1 MTAYVTRGVLVL
13 AIVGLMTALSA
24 GDRAQ
29 VAARQAV
36 LTFMY
41 GEVQVR
47 HGTGGYKAA
56 KLNEA
61 LKPGD
66 AIKTGADA
74 RAEISLHGGGY
85 VRLDQGSHLLITHLQ
100 EGGTTSFQALLGGV
114 WVTIEKA
121 LSRGSKFEV
130 RMPSAVAS
138 VRGTVFRCEVDED
151 GGSSTYVYDGSVEV
165 QAGNE
170 TRKIT
175 PAQYARI
182 ARGRKIAMA
191 QMNLDDDDKRAW
203 VQHNRKRDILR
214 HLGNPKIMVALTD
227 GEEMGKKAALA
238 ASLALARSLR
248 RQGFVEASVG
258 QKDLANISFD
268 ENDWIQ
274 WREKTDNDYFVVGK
288 AVPGQVRQI
297 DGGKFFARAHGGAY
311 LVPAGSRQHIA
322 KATASVRG
330 DGDDEKQAVVAA
342 LNALGTRLAE
352 ELAPAIMREMME
364 ERQGTVRVE
373 IGGVGNRTQ
382 IFLLREMVSRLE
394 GVVNVTPL
402 RAVGGTLAL
411 AVAGDIEPAKLAAV
425 LRQSEAIQEV
435 QVLGRVVRAK
445 LKPMPGQQKVRPQ
458 ARPQR
463 PGQTAVRRKPQGG
476 RSAPVWRRPQK

>member
-1 MTAYVTRGVLVL
+1 L
-13 AIVGLMTALSA
+13 AIVGVMAVLSA
-24 GDRAQ
+24 GDRGQ
-29 VAARQAV
+29 VGARQAV

-41 GEVQVR
+41 GDVQVR

-61 LKPGD
+61 LKSGD

-74 RAEISLHGGGY
+74 RAELSLGAGGY
-85 VRLDQGSHLLITHLQ
+85 VRLDESSHLLITHLQ

-121 LSRGSKFEV
+121 LSGGGGFEV

-138 VRGTVFRCEVDED
+138 VKGTVFRCEVDEE
-151 GGSSTYVYDGSVEV
+151 GGSSTYVYDGSVEI

-170 TRKIT
+170 TTKIT

-182 ARGRKIAMA
+182 ARGRKIAMG

-203 VQHNRKRDILR
+203 VQHNRQRDILR
-214 HLGNPKIMVALTD
+214 HLGNPRIMVALTD
-227 GEEMGKKAALA
+227 GDEMGKKAALA
-238 ASLALARSLR
+238 ASLALAKSLR
-248 RQGFVEASVG
+248 RQGFVGASVA

-288 AVPGQVRQI
+288 AVAGQVRQI
-297 DGGKFFARAHGGAY
+297 DGGKFSARAHGGAY
-311 LVPAGSRQHIA
+311 LVPAGSRRHIA
-322 KATASVRG
+322 KATSSVRG
-330 DGDDEKQAVVAA
+330 DGEGEREAVLSAF
-342 LNALGTRLAE
+342 NALGTRLAE
-352 ELAPAIMREMME
+352 ELAPAIMREIME
-364 ERQGTVRVE
+364 ERQGAVRVE
-373 IGGVGNRTQ
+373 ISGLSNRTQ
-382 IFLLREMVSRLE
+382 IFLLRAMVSRLD
-394 GVVNVTPL
+394 GVVRVTPL

-435 QVLGRVVRAK
+435 HLSGRVVRAK
-445 LKPMPGQQKVRPQ
+445 LKPIPGQQRPQPQ

-463 PGQTAVRRKPQGG
+463 PGRAAVGHEPPGGRLGPAWRKPQ
-476 RSAPVWRRPQK
+476 K